1 MRLTQKNEA
10 KPSNL
15 MHNKKGK
22 RNGRNNRS
30 QEEFAKFCKM
40 SEMSRPQ
47 AGLRLSIE
55 LLFPLCR
62 KKQLHND

>member
-1 MRLTQKNEA
+1 MRLTQKNGA

-15 MHNKKGK
+15 MHRKKGK

-47 AGLRLSIE
+47 AGLKLSIE
-55 LLFPLCR
+55 GSVSNFVSAL
-62 KKQLHND
+62 NS

>member
-15 MHNKKGK
+15 MHRK
-22 RNGRNNRS
+22 NGRNNRS

-47 AGLRLSIE
+47 AGLKLSIE
-55 LLFPLCR
+55 LLFPLCL

>member
-1 MRLTQKNEA
+1 MRLTQKNGA
-10 KPSNL
+10 NPSNL
-15 MHNKKGK
+15 MHRKKGK

-47 AGLRLSIE
+47 AGLKLSIE

>member
-1 MRLTQKNEA
+1 MMLTQKNGA

-15 MHNKKGK
+15 MHRKKRI

-47 AGLRLSIE
+47 AGLKLSIE
-55 LLFPLCR
+55 LLFSLCR

>member
-10 KPSNL
+10 KTVKFDAQ
-15 MHNKKGK
+15 KKGK